1 MNLLRRLLLLVILGF
16 AWTAPALAWG
26 DAGHRTVCEIAWRN
40 LTPAAQTE
48 VRRLLGA
55 HPVIPVR
62 APRNRELGWACT
74 YPDNVVSGGPQRRSA
89 EHFVNYPRS
98 LMAVT
103 SADGASCGGA
113 PICVISAI
121 LADYGGLRNPAL
133 PDEDRAEALIYLGHW
148 LGDIHQPLHS
158 SYRDDQGGNEINSRG
173 LCTRALHSTWDTCM
187 LVQRVYAD
195 VSAPSIAD
203 VQTVAAA
210 WSNGVTDSE
219 RAFWL
224 SSMPW
229 QWSAESYAVTIAPAT
244 DYCTM
249 IGGACQYSAARM
261 TFGSARETVTVDKDY
276 IDRAIPIV
284 QRRITQ
290 AGIRLAHI
298 LNLALDPAYR
308 ADPS

>member
-1 MNLLRRLLLLVILGF
+1 MNMLRRLPALLLATLAL
-16 AWTAPALAWG
+16 AWAAPAFAWG

-40 LTPAAQTE
+40 LTPTAQAE

-74 YPDNVVSGGPQRRSA
+74 YPDNVVTGGPQRRA
-89 EHFVNYPRS
+89 PEHFVNYPRS
-98 LMAVT
+98 LMAVAPDT
-103 SADGASCGGA
+103 GCGGA
-113 PICVISAI
+113 PICVVSAI
-121 LADYGGLRNPAL
+121 LADYSRLRNPAL

-158 SYRDDQGGNEINSRG
+158 SYRDDQGGNEVNSRG
-173 LCTRALHSTWDTCM
+173 LCTRSLHSTWDTCM

-195 VSAPSIAD
+195 DSAPSIPE

-210 WSNGVTDSE
+210 WSGSVTDSE

-224 SSMPW
+224 SSAPW

-249 IGGACQYSAARM
+249 VGGACQYSAARM
-261 TFGSARETVTVDKDY
+261 SFADGARRETVLVDKDY
-276 IDRAIPIV
+276 IDRAIPII

-308 ADPS
+308 T

>member
-1 MNLLRRLLLLVILGF
+1 MQTIMLRAVLTAFAFATALVFPGQ
-16 AWTAPALAWG
+16 ALAWG

-40 LTPAAQTE
+40 LTPTAQAE

-74 YPDNVVSGGPQRRSA
+74 YPDNVVTGGPGRRSP

-98 LMAVT
+98 LLTVT
-103 SADGASCGGA
+103 PASGCGAA
-113 PICVISAI
+113 PLCVISAI
-121 LADYGGLRNPAL
+121 LTDYGRLRNTAL
-133 PDEDRAEALIYLGHW
+133 SDEGRAEALLYLGHW

-158 SYRDDQGGNEINSRG
+158 SFQDDQGGNEVNSRG
-173 LCTRALHSTWDTCM
+173 LCTRSLHSTWDTCM
-187 LVQRVYAD
+187 LVQRVYGDDA
-195 VSAPSIAD
+195 SPSIPA
-203 VQTVAAA
+203 VQAVAAN
-210 WSNGVTDSE
+210 WSGSVTDVE

-224 SSMPW
+224 SSAPW

-249 IGGACQYSAARM
+249 ASGGCQYSAAAM
-261 TFGSARETVTVDKDY
+261 AFGGQRETVTVDKPY
-276 IDRAIPIV
+276 IDGAMPII

-298 LNLALDPAYR
+298 INLALDPLYR
-308 ADPS
+308 T